1 MMSMAALLAP
11 ASSADLALAMSERRR
26 LFVRSDD
33 RTHFRDLLPWSTVNT
48 LFSINRFVPG
58 QIRVLRASTD
68 VQPSMYRDHTD
79 WSYLKVDALQ
89 ALAAQGLS
97 VVVNDI
103 QSLVPAIAALTAMT
117 ERHFRSLTSVN
128 AYISF
133 KRSGAFRP
141 HWDGHDVLILQI
153 HGSKRWRTYGMGDDR
168 PTDGHTFAQPTDAGA
183 VQWEE
188 VLHPGDVLYLPRGE
202 VHAADVEPGST
213 SVHLTL
219 GIVPPRGNDVLRWL
233 AKGSKAA
240 LRGDVSPAWN
250 ADERRQHEAA
260 LKEAM
265 HRLVDSLD
273 LDVFFAAMD
282 REREARPA
290 ANFGAILAIDPG
302 TWLASALPRRVP
314 MPPAQEGS
322 VTFTV
327 GTSTYRLSE
336 AAAALLALLQERDA
350 MTIDT
355 ATAVLGEFD
364 TDAVYRAA
372 SDLAQKGLIYAGLD
386 GSAAP

>member
-1 MMSMAALLAP
+1 MAALLAP
-11 ASSADLALAMSERRR
+11 ASMADLASAMSERRR

-33 RTHFRDLLPWSTVNT
+33 RTRYRDLLPWPAVNT

-68 VQPSMYRDHTD
+68 ALPSMYRDPAD
-79 WSYLKVDALQ
+79 WSRLKVDALQ

-97 VVVNDI
+97 VVINDI
-103 QSLVPAIAALTAMT
+103 HRLVPAVAALSAMA
-117 ERHFRSLTSVN
+117 ERHFRSVTQVN
-128 AYISF
+128 AYITF
-133 KRSGAFRP
+133 RQSGALRA
-141 HWDGHDVLILQI
+141 HWDGHDVLILQVQ
-153 HGSKRWRTYGMGDDR
+153 GCKRWRSYGMGDDR
-168 PTDGHTFAQPTDAGA
+168 PTDGHTFAQREDAGP

-219 GIVPPRGNDVLRWL
+219 GILPPRGNDVLRWL
-233 AKGSKAA
+233 ARGSEAA
-240 LRGDVSPAWN
+240 LSADVSPAWN

-273 LDVFFAAMD
+273 LDVFLAAMD
-282 REREARPA
+282 REREARPV
-290 ANFGAILAIDPG
+290 ANLGAILAIDPG

-314 MPPAQEGS
+314 MPPAQDGA
-322 VTFTV
+322 VTLKV
-327 GTSTYRLSE
+327 GTATYRLSE

-350 MTIDT
+350 MTID
-355 ATAVLGEFD
+355 AAQAILGESD
-364 TDAVYRAA
+364 SDAVHRAA
-372 SDLAQKGLIYAGLD
+372 SDLAQKGLIHVGLD
-386 GSAAP
+386 G